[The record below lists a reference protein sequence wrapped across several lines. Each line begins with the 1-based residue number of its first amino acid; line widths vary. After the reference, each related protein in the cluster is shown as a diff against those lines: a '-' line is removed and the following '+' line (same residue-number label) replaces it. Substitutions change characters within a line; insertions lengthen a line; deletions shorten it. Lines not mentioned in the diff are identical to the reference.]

1 MNITTDASH
10 TVIVD
15 GLRVGR
21 LVREGTTLAFY
32 VPPSGGFSQRL
43 LALNGLTLPPTTR
56 QARALDAL
64 TQLRRLLESEQSSGS
79 FYGHTD
85 YS

>member
-1 MNITTDASH
+1 MNIITDARN

-43 LALNGLTLPPTTR
+43 LAWNGITLPQSR

-64 TQLRRLLESEQSSGS
+64 TQLRRLLETEG
-79 FYGHTD
+79 G
-85 YS
+85 

>member
-1 MNITTDASH
+1 MNIITDASQ

-21 LVREGTTLAFY
+21 LVREGASLAFY

-43 LALNGLTLPPTTR
+43 LALNGITLPRAR
-56 QARALDAL
+56 QARARDAL
-64 TQLRRLLESEQSSGS
+64 AQLRCLLEP
-79 FYGHTD
+79 D
-85 YS
+85 AN

>member
-1 MNITTDASH
+1 MNITTDANQ

-43 LALNGLTLPPTTR
+43 LALNGLTLPPTR

-64 TQLRRLLESEQSSGS
+64 TQLRRLLEE
-79 FYGHTD
+79 D
-85 YS
+85 A

>member
-1 MNITTDASH
+1 MNIITDASH

-21 LVREGTTLAFY
+21 LVREGTNLAFY

-43 LALNGLTLPPTTR
+43 LALNGITLPQSR
-56 QARALDAL
+56 QARARDAL
-64 TQLRRLLESEQSSGS
+64 TQLRSLLESGE
-79 FYGHTD
+79 D
-85 YS
+85 

>member
-1 MNITTDASH
+1 MNITTDASQ

-43 LALNGLTLPPTTR
+43 LALNGLTLPPTR

-64 TQLRRLLESEQSSGS
+64 TQLRRLLEE
-79 FYGHTD
+79 D
-85 YS
+85 A

>member
-1 MNITTDASH
+1 MNITTDASQ

-21 LVREGTTLAFY
+21 LVREGTALAFY
-32 VPPSGGFSQRL
+32 VPPSDGFSQRL
-43 LALNGLTLPPTTR
+43 LALNGLTLPPTR

-64 TQLRRLLESEQSSGS
+64 TQLRRLLEE
-79 FYGHTD
+79 D
-85 YS
+85 A

>member
-1 MNITTDASH
+1 MNIITDARN

-43 LALNGLTLPPTTR
+43 LAWNGLTLPPTR
-56 QARALDAL
+56 QARTLDAL
-64 TQLRRLLESEQSSGS
+64 TQLRRLLEE
-79 FYGHTD
+79 D
-85 YS
+85 A